1 MNTLNQHKLYLLGSD
16 EKISELSNKESA
28 VILAVSDSH
37 GRLEILKTILKEFGP
52 KADALVFCGDG
63 IEDLNKIL
71 NEDFIPPV
79 VALVHGNGDEST
91 MKLIVNNAYYISSE
105 IKVPAAVNFNAA
117 GTNILVTHGH
127 MFGVYYGT
135 AGLENHAKETGA
147 SLVFYGHS
155 HIADISEQSGFT
167 FINPGS
173 CSLPRQGLPPS
184 FAIIK
189 TAGSKRPE
197 CTFYEIKVSLSE
209 GFKFVPFSPALRRW

>member
-1 MNTLNQHKLYLLGSD
+1 MNSLNQHILNLLGSD
-16 EKISELSNKESA
+16 EKIAELANKESA
-28 VILAVSDSH
+28 TILAVSDSH
-37 GRLEILKTILKEFGP
+37 GRPEMLKVILQEFGP

-63 IEDLNKIL
+63 TEDLNL
-71 NEDFIPPV
+71 FLSSTFIPPV
-79 VALVHGNGDEST
+79 IALVHGNGDESS
-91 MKLIVNNAYYISSE
+91 MKISKDNIVLSK
-105 IKVPAAVNFNAA
+105 IKVPAAITFNCA
-117 GTNILVTHGH
+117 GTNVMVTHGH

-147 SLVFYGHS
+147 SLILYGHS
-155 HIADISEQSGFT
+155 HVADITEQKDYT

-184 FAIIK
+184 FAVIK

-209 GFKFVPFSPALRRW
+209 GIHFVPFSPALRRW